1 MKRESLLVMDKVIEY
16 SVKESKLA
24 KRMRVAV
31 YADGDVVATKP
42 VETSHD
48 ILRIFIES
56 KKHWIAKKLEEKNI
70 QVVPELKEN
79 SRMHYL
85 KHKIEARNLI
95 NMKLKKWNTELGY
108 KYNNVKIK
116 QLKSRWGSCS
126 AMRELSFN
134 YKILF
139 LPEIMQDYIVIHEL
153 CHLKEMNH
161 SKKFWTLVESLL
173 PSYLSIKAK
182 IRRI

>member
-1 MKRESLLVMDKVIEY
+1 MKRESLLVLNKEIEY
-16 SVKESKLA
+16 SIKESKLA

-42 VETSHD
+42 IETSPD
-48 ILRIFIES
+48 TLRKFVES
-56 KKHWIAKKLEEKNI
+56 KKHWIAKKLEEKKI
-70 QVVPELKEN
+70 QIVPELKEN
-79 SRMHYL
+79 NRMHYL
-85 KHKIEARNLI
+85 LHKIEARNLVKG
-95 NMKLKKWNTELGY
+95 KLEKWNKELGY
-108 KYNNVKIK
+108 EYKDVRIK

-126 AMRELSFN
+126 SNKDLSFN

-161 SKKFWTLVESLL
+161 SKTFWALVEGLI
-173 PSYLSIKAK
+173 PNHQSINKLMRK
-182 IRRI
+182 I

>member
-1 MKRESLLVMDKVIEY
+1 MKSESLLVLDKVIEY
-16 SVKESKLA
+16 SVKESTLA

-42 VETSHD
+42 IKTSFD

-56 KKHWIAKKLEEKNI
+56 KKHWIVKKLEEKKI

-79 SRMHYL
+79 SRIHYL
-85 KHKIEARNLI
+85 KHKIEARNLV
-95 NMKLKKWNTELGY
+95 NMKLEKWNKDLEYEY
-108 KYNNVKIK
+108 KNIKVK

-126 AMRELSFN
+126 ANRELSFN

-139 LPEIMQDYIVIHEL
+139 LPEIIQDYIVIHEL

-161 SKKFWTLVESLL
+161 SKKFWVLVGSSL
-173 PSYLSIKAK
+173 PNYLSIKEK
-182 IRRI
+182 IKRI